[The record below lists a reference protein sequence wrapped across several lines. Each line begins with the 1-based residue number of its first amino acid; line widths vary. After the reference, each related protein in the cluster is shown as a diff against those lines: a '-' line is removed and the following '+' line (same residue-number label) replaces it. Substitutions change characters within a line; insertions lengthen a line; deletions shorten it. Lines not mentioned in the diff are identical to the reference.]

1 VCGNTAPVGGA
12 RFLLL
17 VKKRLGR
24 NAQRDVSPHPNF
36 STHRKIC
43 LSTHPMD
50 AQQAIE
56 EAIEVQAAGGPPSA
70 VTELFLAGRTVP
82 GLGALSLQ
90 LAPFLNLRGLSLNG
104 CNLGS
109 LKSFPALPNLRRLE
123 LADNQLTGTL
133 AAPLPHPC
141 LTLAAPSPHPPYTLP
156 APSQAT
162 SSPSAPLRS
171 SS

>member
-1 VCGNTAPVGGA
+1 VRKHRPCGLCLVPTAVKRFTAVRGRA
-12 RFLLL
+12 R
-17 VKKRLGR
+17 
-24 NAQRDVSPHPNF
+24 AITPNF

>member
-1 VCGNTAPVGGA
+1 MRPCASYHPK
-12 RFLLL
+12 LLH
-17 VKKRLGR
+17 
-24 NAQRDVSPHPNF
+24 A
-36 STHRKIC
+36 RKIC
-43 LSTHPMD
+43 LSQPMD

-109 LKSFPALPNLRRLE
+109 LKIFPALPNLRRLE

-156 APSQAT
+156 APSQAP